1 MFEDAELIYRYT
13 RKQAIEDG
21 MLVDLMQPGIAE
33 LVREAGIKF
42 PVAMTSTAYSE
53 CIMPASGV
61 LPQGQDVNGRLW
73 DVLML
78 LRFGIKKL
86 PPQEDRVFFKVGV
99 WDGAKH
105 VEVKLWALCGPGD
118 EGEPVIT
125 VMLEGED

>member
-1 MFEDAELIYRYT
+1 
-13 RKQAIEDG
+13 
-21 MLVDLMQPGIAE
+21 MLVDLMQPGMAE

-53 CIMPASGV
+53 CILPASGV
-61 LPQGQDVNGRLW
+61 LPLGQDVNGRLW

-86 PPQEDRVFFKVGV
+86 PPQEDRVFFTVGV
-99 WDGAKH
+99 WDGAKQ